1 MRKIWLVVKREYLT
15 RVRTKGF
22 ILSTVGLPLF
32 SVGIFAFALAMA
44 TRKADHP
51 FKISIL
57 DNLGGLAPEIGQEL
71 KEKLPDGQPRFQLV
85 RAWDR
90 PASEATVREDL
101 AQQVRDSQ
109 LDGFLEV
116 PKEILD
122 GKEATLHTRNA
133 NDFQTTRAI
142 SGAVY
147 NAVIARRLSDRG
159 VHIDNLSDV
168 MRGVD
173 LNLVKVTKNGESEE
187 NGQSAFLVQ
196 ISIVMILYITLVV
209 YGMMTMRSV
218 LEEKTTR
225 IVEILASSIK
235 TSHLLT
241 GKILGV
247 GAVGFTQYLI
257 WACTAA
263 LVSTYGA
270 AVGSAFRP
278 GAAAPSFHLP
288 ASYLV
293 YPLIFFLAGYFLYA
307 SLYAAIGSM
316 VSSEEEL
323 QQVQLPVT
331 LVLVACFV
339 LYPLILRAPNSPL
352 AVTLTMIPFFSPI
365 LMVFRITVQTP
376 PFWQIALSLAI
387 CVATTVGVVQVSAKI
402 YRVGILMYGKRPSL
416 VELLRWLRY
425 T

>member
-22 ILSTVGLPLF
+22 VLSTVGLPLF
-32 SVGIFAFALAMA
+32 SVGIFAFTLAVA
-44 TRKADHP
+44 NRKADHP
-51 FKISIL
+51 LKISIL
-57 DNLGGLAPEIGQEL
+57 DNLGGFAPQILLEL

-90 PASEATVREDL
+90 PASETAAHEELTK
-101 AQQVRDSQ
+101 QVRDGQ

-116 PKEILD
+116 PKDILN
-122 GKEATLHTRNA
+122 GKEATLHTRNT
-133 NDFQTTRAI
+133 NDYQTTLAIGRA
-142 SGAVY
+142 VN
-147 NAVIARRLSDRG
+147 NAVIGRRLNDRG
-159 VHIDNLSDV
+159 IHLNNLSEV
-168 MRGVD
+168 IRGAE
-173 LNLVKVTKNGESEE
+173 LTLVKVTKTGESEE
-187 NGQSAFLVQ
+187 NGQGVLVQ
-196 ISIVMILYITLVV
+196 LSIVAVLYITLLV
-209 YGMMTMRSV
+209 YGVMTMRSV

-225 IVEILASSIK
+225 VVEILVSSVK
-235 TSHLLT
+235 PSHLLT

-247 GAVGFTQYLI
+247 GGVGLTQYLI
-257 WACTAA
+257 WICTAA
-263 LVSTYGA
+263 LISAYGA
-270 AVGSAFRP
+270 AVGSSFRP
-278 GAAAPSFHLP
+278 GAAAPNFHLP
-288 ASYLV
+288 AAYLV
-293 YPLIFFLAGYFLYA
+293 YPLIYFLVGYLLYA

-323 QQVQLPVT
+323 QQVQMPVT
-331 LVLVACFV
+331 LCLVACF
-339 LYPLILRAPNSPL
+339 ILFPVIQRAPNSPL

-387 CVATTVGVVQVSAKI
+387 CVATTIGVIQVSAKI

>member
-1 MRKIWLVVKREYLT
+1 MRKIWLVIKREYLT

-32 SVGIFAFALAMA
+32 SVGIFAVTLALA

-51 FKISIL
+51 IRISIV
-57 DNLGGLAPEIGQEL
+57 DNLGGLAAQIQLGL
-71 KEKLPDGQPRFQLV
+71 KDKLPDGQPLYQVISTWDHPAPESMIHEQL
-85 RAWDR
+85 
-90 PASEATVREDL
+90 SK
-101 AQQVRDSQ
+101 QVRDGQ

-116 PKEILD
+116 PKDILS
-122 GKEATLHTRNA
+122 GKGATFHARNA
-133 NDFQTTRAI
+133 NDYQTTRAI
-142 SGAVY
+142 NRALNS
-147 NAVIARRLSDRG
+147 AVIERRLSDRG
-159 VHIDNLSDV
+159 VHLDDLSEV
-168 MRGVD
+168 MHGVELD
-173 LNLVKVTKNGESEE
+173 LVKVTKTGESEE
-187 NGQSAFLVQ
+187 NGQSALVQ
-196 ISIVMILYITLVV
+196 LSIVMILYITLLV
-209 YGMMTMRSV
+209 YGVMTMRSV
-218 LEEKTTR
+218 LEEKTSR

-235 TSHLLT
+235 PFHLLT

-247 GAVGFTQYLI
+247 AGVGLTQYLI
-257 WACTAA
+257 WMCTAA
-263 LVSTYGA
+263 LVSSYGA

-278 GAAAPSFHLP
+278 GATAPNFHLP

-293 YPLIFFLAGYFLYA
+293 YPVIFFLVGYLLYA

-323 QQVQLPVT
+323 QQVQMPVT
-331 LVLVACFV
+331 LALVACFI
-339 LYPLILRAPNSPL
+339 LYPVIQRAPNSPL
-352 AVTLTMIPFFSPI
+352 AIALTLFPFFSPI

-387 CVATTVGVVQVSAKI
+387 CIATTVGVLQVSAKI
-402 YRVGILMYGKRPSL
+402 YRVGILMYGKRPSV

>member
-32 SVGIFAFALAMA
+32 SVGIFAFSLAMA

-51 FKISIL
+51 LKISIL
-57 DNLGGLAPEIGQEL
+57 DNLGGLAPQIL
-71 KEKLPDGQPRFQLV
+71 LSLNEKLPDGQPRFQVV

-90 PASEATVREDL
+90 PDSEASAYEELTR
-101 AQQVRDSQ
+101 QVRDGQ
-109 LDGFLEV
+109 LDDFLEV
-116 PKEILD
+116 PKDILN
-122 GKEATLHTRNA
+122 GKEATLHTRNGS
-133 NDFQTTRAI
+133 DYQTDHSIGRA
-142 SGAVY
+142 VN

-159 VHIDNLSDV
+159 VHIDNLNDV
-168 MRGVD
+168 MRGVE
-173 LNLVKVTKNGESEE
+173 LTLMKVTKTGESEE
-187 NGQSAFLVQ
+187 NGQSLLVQ
-196 ISIVMILYITLVV
+196 LSIVMILYITLVV
-209 YGMMTMRSV
+209 YGVMTMRSV
-218 LEEKTTR
+218 LEEKTSR
-225 IVEILASSIK
+225 IIEILASSIK
-235 TSHLLT
+235 PFHLLS

-247 GAVGFTQYLI
+247 AGVGLTQYLI
-257 WACTAA
+257 WGCTAA
-263 LVSTYGA
+263 LVSTYGS

-278 GAAAPSFHLP
+278 EAAPPNIHLP
-288 ASYLV
+288 TSFLV

-307 SLYAAIGSM
+307 SLYAAVGSM
-316 VSSEEEL
+316 VSSEEDM

-331 LVLVACFV
+331 LALVACFV
-339 LYPLILRAPNSPL
+339 LYPVIQRAPNSPL
-352 AVTLTMIPFFSPI
+352 AVALTMIPFFSPI

-387 CVATTVGVVQVSAKI
+387 CLATTVGVIQVSAKI

>member
-32 SVGIFAFALAMA
+32 SVGIFAFTLAMA
-44 TRKADHP
+44 NRKADHP
-51 FKISIL
+51 LKISIL
-57 DNLGGLAPEIGQEL
+57 DNLGGLAPQIL
-71 KEKLPDGQPRFQLV
+71 KGLDEKLPDGQPRFYLV

-90 PASEATVREDL
+90 PASETTAHEELTK
-101 AQQVRDSQ
+101 QVRDGH

-116 PKEILD
+116 PKDILN
-122 GKEATLHTRNA
+122 GKEAALHTRNGSDSQTDLSIGRA
-133 NDFQTTRAI
+133 VND
-142 SGAVY
+142 
-147 NAVIARRLSDRG
+147 AVIARRLTDRG
-159 VHIDNLSDV
+159 VHIDNLREI
-168 MRGVD
+168 MRGAE
-173 LNLVKVTKNGESEE
+173 LSLVKVTKTGEAEE
-187 NGQSAFLVQ
+187 NDLSSLVQ
-196 ISIVMILYITLVV
+196 LSIIMILYFTLVV
-209 YGMMTMRSV
+209 YGVMTMRSV

-225 IVEILASSIK
+225 VVEILASSIK
-235 TSHLLT
+235 PAYLLA

-247 GAVGFTQYLI
+247 AGVGLTQYLI
-257 WACTAA
+257 WVCTAA
-263 LVSTYGA
+263 LVSAYGA
-270 AVGSAFRP
+270 AAGSAFWP
-278 GAAAPSFHLP
+278 GAAAPKFHMPTAFLI
-288 ASYLV
+288 
-293 YPLIFFLAGYFLYA
+293 YPLIYFLVGYFLYA

-323 QQVQLPVT
+323 QQVQMPVT
-331 LVLVACFV
+331 LAIVACMV
-339 LYPLILRAPNSPL
+339 LCPVIQRAPNSPL

-387 CVATTVGVVQVSAKI
+387 CVATTVGVIQVSAKI